1 MAESKSNLGILVPNT
16 NKEKSSAYDLKGSII
31 APDNVKNGM
40 KLRVGAYRAIAT
52 GDGKM
57 EKGKEYFWLHRLEE
71 YTDMPRA
78 AAPTE
83 EIPVS
88 DPTSFDPTQFEK

>member
-31 APDNVKNGM
+31 APDNVKPGM

-52 GDGKM
+52 GDGRIYRYAKSSSSY
-57 EKGKEYFWLHRLEE
+57 GRN
-71 YTDMPRA
+71 TC
-78 AAPTE
+78 
-83 EIPVS
+83 
-88 DPTSFDPTQFEK
+88 